1 MVADSRYIAEDA
13 AALVAVDYDIQPFV
27 ADVRKSA
34 SGAPVRRELNSNVI
48 TTYKVSFGDT
58 DAAFAKAAHVFK
70 QELWQHR
77 GAAHS
82 IEARG
87 TIAEI
92 RSADGGITV
101 HASTQKAHDLQ
112 QTLTTL
118 LDMDESLRVAAP
130 DIGGGFGAKLCV
142 YSEDVAVVAAAKL
155 LNRSLKWIED
165 RREYFTNAVHERDQY
180 WALEIAVD
188 GEARVLGIRGKLL
201 HDTGAYTVQDP
212 NIPYNSAST
221 MSGPYAIPSLNIDVT
236 IAMTNKTPVSSVR
249 GAGYPQAS
257 FAMER
262 LLDLVSREM
271 KLDRAEVRRR
281 NLIPPQKMPYQKPI
295 KARSGVTIQY
305 DSGDYPACQ
314 AEVLDGRSAGTVS
327 ARGRQA
333 ARKAGRHLG
342 IGLSHGVKGTG
353 RGPFESGLVRIS
365 RTGKITVFTGAS
377 AMGQGLATAMAQIAA
392 SQLGVPV
399 EQIKVVAGDTSGVSL
414 GLGGFASRQTV
425 TAGSS
430 VHLAA
435 KAVADKAKKVAS
447 HMLEAA
453 EHDLELAGGEVRVV
467 GAPQLNVK
475 LAEIA
480 RILQGAPGYGFPP
493 GVDPGLEFE
502 RHAPHRSARLRQR
515 LPRRRGRGRHR
526 DRRGENPALCRA
538 AGLRRADQSDD
549 GRGPGPRRRRAR
561 HRQHVLRMDG
571 LRRRRP
577 AGDHVRTVQR
587 RQHLHDER
595 HLRRRLVPAR
605 HGDPELLPGR
615 CGVQRRQRVHER
627 LLQHDE
633 RRRGVVPVAR
643 GDREP
648 GQLRAGD
655 GQQRQPGL
663 HQLLRD
669 QQLHDRRLD
678 LHRRRRPRLRRASS
692 VTAARET
699 SRRSSSSS
707 PAPGNL
713 QLMGSVES
721 NATGADQV
729 DVTSPTVLTA
739 NTWNHFALV
748 VDRSGGQQ
756 LRIHVNGGRGDDGG
770 RHPVVDEHHQLD
782 RSEHARSCPRLV
794 PGRSSCR
801 STGASTRSGS
811 GTSPAPRRKS
821 PATMNTRARVG
832 DRARSPMVLQRGH
845 RHDGRRFRGWD
856 HGNAHRRDDLG
867 DDAPPVR
874 GKRHLRVHERRQRH
888 DVRDG

>member
-1 MVADSRYIAEDA
+1 MPSLIGSRITRLEDEPLLRGNGRFVDDIALPGLLHVAFVRSPHPHALIKGIDKSAALALPGVHAVLALDDIAAVMTKRRMVRVSNSGMPLDKAWLYALADGEVSYVGEPVALVVAESRYAAEDA
-13 AALVAVDYDIQPFV
+13 AAVVAVDYDVLPFV
-27 ADVRKSA
+27 ADVRQAA
-34 SGAPVRRELNSNVI
+34 SGPPVRRELNSNVI
-48 TTYKVSFGDT
+48 TSYKVSFGDSA
-58 DAAFAKAAHVFK
+58 AAFAKAAHVFK

-92 RSADGGITV
+92 RAADGGITV
-101 HASTQKAHDLQ
+101 YASTQKAHDLQ

-118 LDMDESLRVAAP
+118 LDLDEGLRVAAP

-180 WALEIAVD
+180 WTLEIAVD

-201 HDTGAYTVQDP
+201 HDTGAYTPQDP

-221 MSGPYAIPSLNIDVT
+221 MSGPYAIPALDIDVT

-262 LLDLVSREM
+262 LLDLVAHGM

-314 AEVLDGRSAGTVS
+314 AEALAAAGWDEF
-327 ARGRQA
+327 RERQDE
-333 ARKAGRHLG
+333 ARKAGRYLG
-342 IGLSHGVKGTG
+342 MGLSHGVKGTG

-377 AMGQGLATAMAQIAA
+377 AMGQGLGTAMAQIAA

-399 EQIKVVAGDTSGVSL
+399 EQISVVAGDTSGTSL

-453 EHDLELAGGEVRVV
+453 EEDLELAGGEVRVV

-493 GVDPGLEFE
+493 GVDPGLESNVM
-502 RHAPHRSARLRQR
+502 HRTDPLAYANACHVAEVEVDVETGEVKILRYIALQDSGVLINPMMVEGQVHGGVAHGIGNTFYEWMGYDDAGQPVTTTFADYLLPTATEIPMLTTLYKETPSPLNPLGVKGVGEAGTIPAAAALISAVE
-515 LPRRRGRGRHR
+515 
-526 DRRGENPALCRA
+526 DALTPFSVRI
-538 AGLRRADQSDD
+538 
-549 GRGPGPRRRRAR
+549 
-561 HRQHVLRMDG
+561 
-571 LRRRRP
+571 
-577 AGDHVRTVQR
+577 DHVPLTPM
-587 RQHLHDER
+587 
-595 HLRRRLVPAR
+595 RLV
-605 HGDPELLPGR
+605 ELIEKGR
-615 CGVQRRQRVHER
+615 
-627 LLQHDE
+627 
-633 RRRGVVPVAR
+633 
-643 GDREP
+643 
-648 GQLRAGD
+648 
-655 GQQRQPGL
+655 
-663 HQLLRD
+663 
-669 QQLHDRRLD
+669 
-678 LHRRRRPRLRRASS
+678 
-692 VTAARET
+692 
-699 SRRSSSSS
+699 
-707 PAPGNL
+707 
-713 QLMGSVES
+713 
-721 NATGADQV
+721 
-729 DVTSPTVLTA
+729 
-739 NTWNHFALV
+739 
-748 VDRSGGQQ
+748 
-756 LRIHVNGGRGDDGG
+756 
-770 RHPVVDEHHQLD
+770 
-782 RSEHARSCPRLV
+782 
-794 PGRSSCR
+794 
-801 STGASTRSGS
+801 
-811 GTSPAPRRKS
+811 
-821 PATMNTRARVG
+821 
-832 DRARSPMVLQRGH
+832 
-845 RHDGRRFRGWD
+845 
-856 HGNAHRRDDLG
+856 
-867 DDAPPVR
+867 
-874 GKRHLRVHERRQRH
+874 
-888 DVRDG
+888 

>member
-1 MVADSRYIAEDA
+1 MSPSLIGTRTKRLEDEPLLRGLGRFVDDIALPGLLHVAFVRSPHPHALIRDIDKQAALDLPGVHAVLTLDDIAKVMTNRRMVRVSNSGMPLDKAWLYALANGEVCYVGEPVALVVADSRYIAEDA
-13 AALVAVDYDIQPFV
+13 TALVAVDYDIQPFV

-34 SGAPVRRELNSNVI
+34 SGPPVRRELNSNVI

-221 MSGPYAIPSLNIDVT
+221 MSGPYAIPALNIDVT
-236 IAMTNKTPVSSVR
+236 IAMTNTTPVSSVR

-262 LLDLVSREM
+262 LLDLVSREL

-314 AEVLDGRSAGTVS
+314 AEALAAIGWDDFRT
-327 ARGRQA
+327 RQEA
-333 ARKAGRHLG
+333 ARKTGRHLG

-493 GVDPGLEFE
+493 GVDPGLESNVMH
-502 RHAPHRSARLRQR
+502 RTDPLAYANACHAAEVEVDVETGEVKILRYVALQDSGV
-515 LPRRRGRGRHR
+515 LI
-526 DRRGENPALCRA
+526 NPMMVEGQVHGGVVHGIGNTFYEWMGYDD
-538 AGLRRADQSDD
+538 AGQPVTTTFADY
-549 GRGPGPRRRRAR
+549 
-561 HRQHVLRMDG
+561 
-571 LRRRRP
+571 
-577 AGDHVRTVQR
+577 
-587 RQHLHDER
+587 
-595 HLRRRLVPAR
+595 
-605 HGDPELLPGR
+605 LLPTATEVPMLETLYKETPSPLNPL
-615 CGVQRRQRVHER
+615 GVKGVGEAGTIPAAAALISAVEDALTPFNVRIGHVPLTPMR
-627 LLQHDE
+627 LLE
-633 RRRGVVPVAR
+633 MIG
-643 GDREP
+643 
-648 GQLRAGD
+648 AG
-655 GQQRQPGL
+655 
-663 HQLLRD
+663 
-669 QQLHDRRLD
+669 
-678 LHRRRRPRLRRASS
+678 
-692 VTAARET
+692 
-699 SRRSSSSS
+699 
-707 PAPGNL
+707 
-713 QLMGSVES
+713 
-721 NATGADQV
+721 
-729 DVTSPTVLTA
+729 
-739 NTWNHFALV
+739 
-748 VDRSGGQQ
+748 
-756 LRIHVNGGRGDDGG
+756 
-770 RHPVVDEHHQLD
+770 
-782 RSEHARSCPRLV
+782 
-794 PGRSSCR
+794 
-801 STGASTRSGS
+801 
-811 GTSPAPRRKS
+811 RK
-821 PATMNTRARVG
+821 G
-832 DRARSPMVLQRGH
+832 
-845 RHDGRRFRGWD
+845 
-856 HGNAHRRDDLG
+856 
-867 DDAPPVR
+867 
-874 GKRHLRVHERRQRH
+874 
-888 DVRDG
+888 